1 MGAIWMTSQAP
12 SSATI
17 TLARGCGGE
26 VCEFACTSEGK
37 STVDALYS
45 NSCFA
50 ISVLT

>member
-12 SSATI
+12 AVPRS
-17 TLARGCGGE
+17 LYARGCGGE

-37 STVDALYS
+37 SPVDALYS